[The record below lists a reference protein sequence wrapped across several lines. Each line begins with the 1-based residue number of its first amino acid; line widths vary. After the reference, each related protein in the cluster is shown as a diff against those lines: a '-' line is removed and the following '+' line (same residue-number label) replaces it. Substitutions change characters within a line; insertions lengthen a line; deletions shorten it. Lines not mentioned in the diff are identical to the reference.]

1 MSHIVH
7 PVERRR
13 DTRRSVD
20 MSAVIARWPSSPNVL
35 GETALVEEMGPF
47 GFRLRTGLELRPED
61 VIRVIPQGAAIP
73 LYARI
78 IWTHRDGLIEKG
90 RDRRVGA
97 AHVAGCA
104 TLDGP
109 PDETRAGNSAP
120 LKEFLAS
127 VVRGI
132 GWALFFAALLG
143 IMASAGYLLF
153 SLMRLMM

>member
-13 DTRRSVD
+13 DTRRPVD
-20 MSAVIARWPSSPNVL
+20 LSAVIARWPSSPKVF
-35 GETALVEEMGPF
+35 GETALVDEMGPF
-47 GFRLRTGLELRPED
+47 GFRLRTGLELRPDD
-61 VIRVIPQGAAIP
+61 VIRVIPQGAPIP

-78 IWTHRDGLIEKG
+78 IWARRDGLIEKG
-90 RDRRVGA
+90 HDRRVGA
-97 AHVAGCA
+97 AHLAGCA

-109 PDETRAGNSAP
+109 PDETRAGGSTP
-120 LKEFLAS
+120 WKEFLAS

-143 IMASAGYLLF
+143 VMTSAGYLLF
-153 SLMRLMM
+153 SLLRLML